1 MLKLKEEALQELQK
15 LNKEADVLNCKAK
28 YLGKKSELNELLS
41 SLKNLSVEE
50 KKEMGPLL
58 NQTKKELEEAFS
70 KKLEEIHYILK
81 NIVTLKNIIYSNI
94 YISNYEFFF
103 HKRKHKN

>member
-1 MLKLKEEALQELQK
+1 MIYYKGKFNKMVDIIIVNNAEE
-15 LNKEADVLNCKAK
+15 
-28 YLGKKSELNELLS
+28 
-41 SLKNLSVEE
+41 
-50 KKEMGPLL
+50 
-58 NQTKKELEEAFS
+58 FS

>member
-1 MLKLKEEALQELQK
+1 MVDIIIV
-15 LNKEADVLNCKAK
+15 NN
-28 YLGKKSELNELLS
+28 
-41 SLKNLSVEE
+41 VEE
-50 KKEMGPLL
+50 
-58 NQTKKELEEAFS
+58 FS